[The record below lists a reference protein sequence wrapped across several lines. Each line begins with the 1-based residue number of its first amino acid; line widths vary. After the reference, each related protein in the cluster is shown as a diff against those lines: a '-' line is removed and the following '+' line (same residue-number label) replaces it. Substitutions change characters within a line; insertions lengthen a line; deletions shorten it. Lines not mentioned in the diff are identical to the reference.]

1 MQQINPLLTDEEK
14 ANLKRLETTN
24 GILTGITDPDKLIGS
39 LVLLPDSITEID
51 MLAFADCTGLKRISI
66 PNSVKVIG
74 DSAFFNCT
82 GLARIGIPN
91 SITEIGKCA
100 FSFCNSLT
108 RVTIPAGVTII
119 DQEVFSAC
127 TSLTSVTI
135 PHTVTV
141 IGSAAFTCC
150 FNLPAIVIAIFPFAF
165 STCRNLKTVI
175 IESTVI
181 KDIDETAFENVH
193 ADIHF
198 TVKTDAVKAMLK
210 KNTAIRDE
218 QITVEPNANSL

>member
-1 MQQINPLLTDEEK
+1 MQEIKTSLTDEEK
-14 ANLKRLETTN
+14 ANVQLLEIVKDLVM
-24 GILTGITDPDKLIGS
+24 GATDDRKLIGS
-39 LVLLPDSITEID
+39 LV
-51 MLAFADCTGLKRISI
+51 I
-66 PNSVKVIG
+66 PNG
-74 DSAFFNCT
+74 
-82 GLARIGIPN
+82 
-91 SITEIGKCA
+91 ITEIGKLA
-100 FSFCNSLT
+100 FSFCSGLT
-108 RVTIPAGVTII
+108 RITIPAGVTMI
-119 DQEVFSAC
+119 DQETFSAC
-127 TSLTSVTI
+127 TSLTSVTL
-135 PHTVTV
+135 PRTVTV

-150 FNLPAIVIAIFPFAF
+150 FNLPAIVIPDSVIEICPFAF

>member
-14 ANLKRLETTN
+14 ANLKLLETTN

-39 LVLLPDSITEID
+39 LVLPDSITEID
-51 MLAFADCTGLKRISI
+51 MLAFADCTGLKSMSI

-91 SITEIGKCA
+91 SVTEIGKFA
-100 FSFCNSLT
+100 FAFCNGLT
-108 RVTIPAGVTII
+108 HVTIPAGVTII

-135 PHTVTV
+135 PRTVTV

-150 FNLPAIVIAIFPFAF
+150 LIQCMEKSNLIPMLCVGVVIFEHGYKIG
-165 STCRNLKTVI
+165 LEKTY
-175 IESTVI
+175 
-181 KDIDETAFENVH
+181 F
-193 ADIHF
+193 
-198 TVKTDAVKAMLK
+198 MY
-210 KNTAIRDE
+210 
-218 QITVEPNANSL
+218 

>member
-1 MQQINPLLTDEEK
+1 MQQTKIPLTDEEQ
-14 ANLKRLETTN
+14 ANMQFLEIE
-24 GILTGITDPDKLIGS
+24 GDMVMGATDPRRLIGS
-39 LVLLPDSITEID
+39 LAV
-51 MLAFADCTGLKRISI
+51 
-66 PNSVKVIG
+66 PNG
-74 DSAFFNCT
+74 T
-82 GLARIGIPN
+82 
-91 SITEIGKCA
+91 TEIGKFA
-100 FSFCNSLT
+100 FSFCSGLT
-108 RVTIPAGVTII
+108 CVTIPAGVTLI
-119 DQEVFSAC
+119 DREAFSAC

-135 PHTVTV
+135 PRTVTV

-150 FNLPAIVIAIFPFAF
+150 FNLPAIVIPDSVIEICPFAF

-210 KNTAIRDE
+210 KNTTIRDE
-218 QITVEPNANSL
+218 QITVAPNL

>member
-1 MQQINPLLTDEEK
+1 ME
-14 ANLKRLETTN
+14 A
-24 GILTGITDPDKLIGS
+24 
-39 LVLLPDSITEID
+39 
-51 MLAFADCTGLKRISI
+51 
-66 PNSVKVIG
+66 
-74 DSAFFNCT
+74 
-82 GLARIGIPN
+82 
-91 SITEIGKCA
+91 
-100 FSFCNSLT
+100 
-108 RVTIPAGVTII
+108 
-119 DQEVFSAC
+119 FSAC

-135 PHTVTV
+135 PRTVTV

-150 FNLPAIVIAIFPFAF
+150 FNLPAIVIPDSVIAICPFAF